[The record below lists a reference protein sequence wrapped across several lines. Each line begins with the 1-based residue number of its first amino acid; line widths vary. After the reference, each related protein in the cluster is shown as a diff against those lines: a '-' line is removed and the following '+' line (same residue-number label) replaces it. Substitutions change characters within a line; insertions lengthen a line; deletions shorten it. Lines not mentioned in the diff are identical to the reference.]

1 MSIFFRPMKP
11 GDWKEVAAIFKQGM
25 DTNNATFDKE
35 IPTCEEWDK
44 AHVASCRI
52 VAEIENTVVGW
63 AALSPISPRVCFKGV
78 AELSIYINAAQRGL
92 KIGTMLL
99 EQLILESEREGFWTL
114 QAGIFPENYASIRL
128 HKSLGFREIGYR
140 EKIGKMNNAWRNIV
154 LLERRS
160 PYVGVK

>member
-1 MSIFFRPMKP
+1 
-11 GDWKEVAAIFKQGM
+11 
-25 DTNNATFDKE
+25 
-35 IPTCEEWDK
+35 
-44 AHVASCRI
+44 
-52 VAEIENTVVGW
+52 
-63 AALSPISPRVCFKGV
+63 
-78 AELSIYINAAQRGL
+78 
-92 KIGTMLL
+92 MLL